1 MSNNNNN
8 NSNKNNMTVATGSI
22 QNVGVIGLG
31 RMGTAIANNI
41 IKSGFNLVVYN
52 RTADKSSTLVEA
64 GATITA
70 SPKEATSKSDVVLT
84 SLRDD
89 AALLE
94 VVNGEKGIL
103 SGLRPRTIH
112 IGTSTISPSLS
123 TKLAQMHN
131 AQGSL
136 YLAAPVLGNPA
147 AAKEGKL
154 TTFVAGDETAIKSCK
169 RFLNSYCQR
178 VIEVGDQHAKANSLK
193 LSANYV
199 MLVLLDIMGQVYAL
213 AEKSNID
220 LQLVNELLEMIFAYP
235 GLKQYAKRIRTR
247 DFDNVGFDLLSAF
260 KDVQLILQAS
270 SDVRVPLSYAN
281 NIKDKYIAAIANNMD
296 KKDWISIY
304 EITRMLAG
312 LKK

>member
-1 MSNNNNN
+1 M
-8 NSNKNNMTVATGSI
+8 KIETEPI
-22 QNVGVIGLG
+22 QNVGLIGLG
-31 RMGTAIANNI
+31 RMGTEIANNI

-52 RTADKSSTLVEA
+52 RTEYKTRTLAEA
-64 GATITA
+64 GAIITA
-70 SPKEATSKSDVVLT
+70 SPKEAASKSDVILT
-84 SLRDD
+84 SLSND

-103 SGLRPRTIH
+103 YGIRPRKIH

-123 TKLAQMHN
+123 TELDKMHD

-136 YLAAPVLGNPA
+136 YLSAPVLGNPA

-154 TTFVAGDETAIKSCK
+154 TTFVAGDTTAIKICK
-169 RFLNSYCQR
+169 QLLNSYCQR
-178 VIEVGDQHAKANSLK
+178 IIEVGTEHAKANTLK

-199 MLVLLDIMGQVYAL
+199 MLTLIDVMGQIYAL

-220 LQLVNELLEMIFAYP
+220 LQLVNDLLEMIFAYP

-260 KDVQLILQAS
+260 KDIQLVLQTS
-270 SDVRVPLSYAN
+270 SDVRVPLSQAN
-281 NIKDKYIAAIANNMD
+281 DIKDKYIGAIANDMG
-296 KKDWISIY
+296 KKDWIGIY

-312 LKK
+312 LTNEK

>member
-1 MSNNNNN
+1 MSSNN
-8 NSNKNNMTVATGSI
+8 KNMTTAAAAESI
-22 QNVGVIGLG
+22 QNIGVIGLG

-52 RTADKSSTLVEA
+52 RTPDKARALVQA
-64 GATITA
+64 GAVTTA
-70 SPKEATSKSDVVLT
+70 SPKEVASKSDVILT

-89 AALLE
+89 AAVLE

-103 SGLRPRTIH
+103 SGIRPGIVH

-123 TKLAQMHN
+123 TRLAQMHN
-131 AQGSL
+131 AHSSL

-154 TTFVAGDETAIKSCK
+154 TTFVAGDERAI
-169 RFLNSYCQR
+169 NSYCQR
-178 VIEVGDQHAKANSLK
+178 VIEVSDQHAKANSLK

-235 GLKQYAKRIRTR
+235 GLKEYAKRIRMR

-281 NIKDKYIAAIANNMD
+281 NIKDKYIAAIAND
-296 KKDWISIY
+296 LEKKDWISIY
-304 EITRMLAG
+304 EITRMLVG

>member
-1 MSNNNNN
+1 
-8 NSNKNNMTVATGSI
+8 MTTVTESI

-31 RMGTAIANNI
+31 RMGTEIANNV
-41 IKSGFNLVVYN
+41 IKSGFKLVVYN
-52 RTADKSSTLVEA
+52 RTVDKTRALAEA
-64 GATITA
+64 GAVVTA
-70 SPKEATSKSDVVLT
+70 SPKEAASKSDVILT
-84 SLRDD
+84 SLKDD
-89 AALLE
+89 AALLD

-103 SGLRPRTIH
+103 SGLRPGTIH

-123 TKLAQMHN
+123 TTLDRMHD

-154 TTFVAGDETAIKSCK
+154 TTFVAGDNTAIKSCK
-169 RFLNSYCQR
+169 RLLNSYCQR
-178 VIEVGDQHAKANSLK
+178 VIEVGNEHAKANILK

-199 MLVLLDIMGQVYAL
+199 MLTILDVMGQVYAL
-213 AEKSNID
+213 AEKSDID
-220 LQLVNELLEMIFAYP
+220 LQLVNEVLEMIFAYP

-260 KDVQLILQAS
+260 KDVQLILQTS
-270 SDVRVPLSYAN
+270 SDVRVPLSHAN
-281 NIKDKYIAAIANNMD
+281 NIQDRYIAAIANDMG

-304 EITRMLAG
+304 DITRMLAG
-312 LKK
+312 LKNEK

>member
-1 MSNNNNN
+1 MTSNNN
-8 NSNKNNMTVATGSI
+8 KNDTTVATESI
-22 QNVGVIGLG
+22 QNIGVIGLG

-41 IKSGFNLVVYN
+41 MKSGFNLLVYN
-52 RTADKSSTLVEA
+52 RTADKTRALAEA
-64 GATITA
+64 GAVITA
-70 SPKEATSKSDVVLT
+70 SPKEAASKSDVILT

-103 SGLRPRTIH
+103 SGLRPGTIH

-123 TKLAQMHN
+123 TTLDRMHN

-154 TTFVAGDETAIKSCK
+154 TTFVAGDETAVKSCK
-169 RFLNSYCQR
+169 RLLNSYCQR
-178 VIEVGDQHAKANSLK
+178 VIKVGNEHAKANSLK

-199 MLVLLDIMGQVYAL
+199 MLTLLDVMGQVYVL

-281 NIKDKYIAAIANNMD
+281 DVRDKYIAAIANDME

-312 LKK
+312 L

>member
-1 MSNNNNN
+1 MFVS
-8 NSNKNNMTVATGSI
+8 TYGEDEQRQLTIVTESI

-31 RMGTAIANNI
+31 RMGTEIAKNI

-52 RTADKSSTLVEA
+52 RTADNTHALAEA
-64 GATITA
+64 GAIVTA
-70 SPKEATSKSDVVLT
+70 SPKEAASKSDVILT

-103 SGLRPRTIH
+103 SSLRPGTIH

-123 TKLAQMHN
+123 TTLDGMHD

-154 TTFVAGDETAIKSCK
+154 TTFVAGDNTAIKSCK
-169 RFLNSYCQR
+169 RLLNSYCQR
-178 VIEVGDQHAKANSLK
+178 VIEVGNEHAKANILK

-199 MLVLLDIMGQVYAL
+199 MLTILDVMGQVYAL

-281 NIKDKYIAAIANNMD
+281 NIKDKYIAAIANDMD

-304 EITRMLAG
+304 HITRMLAG
-312 LKK
+312 LE

>member
-1 MSNNNNN
+1 MFVS
-8 NSNKNNMTVATGSI
+8 TYGEDEQRQLTIVTESI

-31 RMGTAIANNI
+31 RMGTEIAKNI

-52 RTADKSSTLVEA
+52 RTADKTHALAEA
-64 GATITA
+64 GAIVTA
-70 SPKEATSKSDVVLT
+70 SPKEAASKSDVILT

-103 SGLRPRTIH
+103 SSLRPGTIH

-123 TKLAQMHN
+123 TTLDGMHD

-154 TTFVAGDETAIKSCK
+154 TTFVAGDNTAIKSCK
-169 RFLNSYCQR
+169 RVLNSYCQR
-178 VIEVGDQHAKANSLK
+178 VIEVGNEHAKANILK

-199 MLVLLDIMGQVYAL
+199 MLTILDVMGQVYAL

-247 DFDNVGFDLLSAF
+247 DFDNVGFD
-260 KDVQLILQAS
+260 K
-270 SDVRVPLSYAN
+270 RH
-281 NIKDKYIAAIANNMD
+281 
-296 KKDWISIY
+296 
-304 EITRMLAG
+304 G
-312 LKK
+312 